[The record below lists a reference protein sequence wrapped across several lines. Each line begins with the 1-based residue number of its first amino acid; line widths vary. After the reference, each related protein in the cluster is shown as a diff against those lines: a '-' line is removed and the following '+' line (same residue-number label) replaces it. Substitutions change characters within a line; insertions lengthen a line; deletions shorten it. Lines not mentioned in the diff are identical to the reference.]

1 MHQHISTWT
10 SVVNT
15 TVLVVAAVV
24 AYVEFVAKSD
34 TSEAMRVENA
44 YNSVREV
51 YAEGGFMMEYYFEED
66 LGDFEYRV
74 FEDDKFAD
82 RMDKALA
89 YYTSVGMCV
98 AINKCD
104 PEIIKE
110 YLCSYIMTD
119 ALVINRTAIA
129 QIENKGMF
137 IDRLRFWKFYE
148 QVEKC
153 LSFRLE
159 QSDMDH
165 AAFLGRF
172 GDEIDMLK
180 RVDRAMFKRLKERRS
195 D

>member
-1 MHQHISTWT
+1 
-10 SVVNT
+10 
-15 TVLVVAAVV
+15 
-24 AYVEFVAKSD
+24 
-34 TSEAMRVENA
+34 MRVENA
-44 YNSVREV
+44 YNRVQEV
-51 YAEGGFMMEYYFEED
+51 YGKGGFLMEYYFEED
-66 LGDFEYRV
+66 LGDFENI
-74 FEDDKFAD
+74 EDGKLID

-98 AINKCD
+98 AIDKCD

-110 YLCSYIMTD
+110 YLCSYLMMD

-129 QIENKGMF
+129 QVENNGMF

-153 LSFRLE
+153 LSSLG
-159 QSDMDH
+159 QSDIGH

-172 GDEIDMLK
+172 GHGIDKLK
-180 RVDRAMFKRLKERRS
+180 QVDRAMFKRLNERRS

>member
-51 YAEGGFMMEYYFEED
+51 YDEGGFLMEYYFKED
-66 LGDFEYRV
+66 LSDFENI
-74 FEDDKFAD
+74 EDGKLID

-153 LSFRLE
+153 LPSLLE
-159 QSDMDH
+159 QSDMGH

-180 RVDRAMFKRLKERRS
+180 RVDRAMFERLKERRS